1 MKDPMEIYSKPLK
14 IKKYKL
20 GVLYYM
26 RPRTKKS
33 GRELLVPYD
42 ERFPFISGFKT
53 RYSYFVR
60 FLKKGNCAGNH
71 YHKIKKE
78 LLVPLTGE
86 FEVRLE
92 DIKTKKQE
100 KLIIGPKNY
109 VALYIIPKIS
119 HTIKSKKNNGIILVM
134 ATSSASEADEY
145 PYKIKSKIVR

>member
-1 MKDPMEIYSKPLK
+1 MKDPNDTYSKPLK
-14 IKKYKL
+14 IEKYKL

-26 RPRTKKS
+26 KPRTKKP

-42 ERFPFISGFKT
+42 ERFPFVPGFKT

-60 FLKKGNCAGNH
+60 FLKRGNCAGNH

-78 LLVPLTGE
+78 LIIPLTGK

-100 KLIIGPKNY
+100 K
-109 VALYIIPKIS
+109 
-119 HTIKSKKNNGIILVM
+119 
-134 ATSSASEADEY
+134 
-145 PYKIKSKIVR
+145 